1 MTPGAVPPIPAPMTA
16 RVRKIFGGIGLL
28 AFLAAYIWA
37 ATAISDHVPGGAL
50 KMVFFAVAGLAWGV
64 PVLPLISWMN
74 RGR

>member
-1 MTPGAVPPIPAPMTA
+1 MTA

-37 ATAISDHVPGGAL
+37 ATAISDHVPDGTL
-50 KMVFFAVAGLAWGV
+50 KMVFFAVAGMAWGL

>member
-1 MTPGAVPPIPAPMTA
+1 MTA

-37 ATAISDHVPGGAL
+37 ATAISDHLPDGMW
-50 KMVFFAVAGLAWGV
+50 KMAFFAVAGLAWGV

>member
-1 MTPGAVPPIPAPMTA
+1 MTA

-28 AFLAAYIWA
+28 AFLAAYVWA
-37 ATAISDHVPGGAL
+37 ATAISDHLPDTGPA
-50 KMVFFAVAGLAWGV
+50 KMVFFAVAGLAWGL